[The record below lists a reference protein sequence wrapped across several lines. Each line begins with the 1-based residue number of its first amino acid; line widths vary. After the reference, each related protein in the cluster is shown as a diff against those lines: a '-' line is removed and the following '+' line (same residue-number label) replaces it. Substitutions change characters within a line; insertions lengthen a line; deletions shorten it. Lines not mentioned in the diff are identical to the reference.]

1 MYVRHENH
9 QSRHKD
15 RRRRSVC
22 DGTAN
27 RHGDVLRFVGGLG
40 YTDYGKW
47 EQGFIAEINGEEK
60 FVGRAQAWHIAGD
73 AGQLKDVNRKE
84 SALLFSED
92 LW

>member
-1 MYVRHENH
+1 MYDM
-9 QSRHKD
+9 KITKAAIKTG
-15 RRRRSVC
+15 
-22 DGTAN
+22 DGEVYAMEQPN

-40 YTDYGKW
+40 CTDYGKW

-73 AGQLKDVNRKE
+73 AGQLKDVNRKG
-84 SALLFSED
+84 AVLLFSED